1 MIKLARIYY
10 TDELVNHEPL
20 EHIDYV
26 KGDDL
31 IDLNFNLPTLIVG
44 WLSVRKLINNSEETE
59 HYKYLHGASIL
70 DSKILSNT
78 LYWAYSFK
86 EDKHGH
92 ISKVEEFVYHAPE
105 YYFNGRYTYINL
117 DPVFF
122 SIESVEELMNLL
134 PKTNVMDL
142 LTLKRV
148 YTYIYKND
156 MIYILCDNKITG
168 IDLKIYD
175 YFNFDI
181 EKIKVELLK
190 RSFQYIDDIDGSKY
204 QSYYKKLPNFD
215 NLKRYMPVFLS
226 NE

>member
-1 MIKLARIYY
+1 MIKLAKIYY
-10 TDELVNHEPL
+10 IDELVNHEKL
-20 EHIDYV
+20 DYIDYV
-26 KGDDL
+26 FGDDA
-31 IDLNFNLPTLIVG
+31 IDLNFSLPTLIVG
-44 WLSVRKLINNSEETE
+44 WASVKKLINSSQDIE
-59 HYKYLHGASIL
+59 HYKYLQGASIL
-70 DSKILSNT
+70 DNRIISNN

-86 EDKHGH
+86 ENKHGH
-92 ISKVEEFVYHAPE
+92 ISKVEEFVQNAPNF
-105 YYFNGRYTYINL
+105 YFNSRYSYINL
-117 DPVFF
+117 DPIFF
-122 SIESVEELMNLL
+122 AIESVEELMNLL

-175 YFNFDI
+175 YFNFDV
-181 EKIKVELLK
+181 EKIKTELLN
-190 RSFQYIDDIDGSKY
+190 RSYQYIDDTDGSKY
-204 QSYYKKLPNFD
+204 QSYYKKLPNFE

>member
-10 TDELVNHEPL
+10 TDELVNHEPI
-20 EHIDYV
+20 EYIDYV
-26 KGDDL
+26 RGDNN
-31 IDLNFNLPTLIVG
+31 IDINFPLPTLIVG
-44 WLSVRKLINNSEETE
+44 WSLVKKVVDN
-59 HYKYLHGASIL
+59 ASIL
-70 DSKILSNT
+70 DNKIISNT

-86 EDKHGH
+86 ENKHGH
-92 ISKVEEFVYHAPE
+92 ISKVEEFVQNIPN
-105 YYFNGRYTYINL
+105 YYFGGRYSYINL

-122 SIESVEELMNLL
+122 AIESVDELMDLL
-134 PKTNVMDL
+134 PKTNVIDL

-148 YTYIYKND
+148 YTYVYKND

-168 IDLKIYD
+168 LDLKIYD

-181 EKIKVELLK
+181 EKIKTELLK